1 MFENGINL
9 QNKKGMLSPYNS
21 KQYQQKELS
30 DLEEGNKQI
39 LAENS
44 AILERVKAKWK
55 TNIYLK
61 KKLKEL

>member
-39 LAENS
+39 LAENL